1 MRHLLDTTDLSLKE
15 IDDMIELANDIIANK
30 KKYAHICEGKKLAT
44 LFFEP
49 STRTRLSFE
58 AAMYELG
65 GNVLGF
71 SEPASSSAS
80 KGETVEDTVRI
91 VSNYADIIAMRHP
104 LEGAPR
110 VAVNKSLVPIINAGD
125 GGHAHPTQTLAD
137 LLTIYREKGKLN
149 DVTIGLCGDLKFG
162 RTVHSLIKAMSRYKN
177 VRFVLIAPDELRVP
191 DYIIK
196 DVLIPS
202 GAEYKQVE
210 KLEDVMS
217 ELDVLYMTRIQRE
230 RFFSEEEYLKHKDA
244 FILNRAKLKDA
255 KENLTIMHPLPR
267 INEISTDVDDDP
279 REKYFE
285 QALNGKYMR
294 MALIINLLKWGG
306 NLEY

>member
-1 MRHLLDTTDLSLKE
+1 
-15 IDDMIELANDIIANK
+15 
-30 KKYAHICEGKKLAT
+30 
-44 LFFEP
+44 
-49 STRTRLSFE
+49 
-58 AAMYELG
+58 
-65 GNVLGF
+65 
-71 SEPASSSAS
+71 
-80 KGETVEDTVRI
+80 
-91 VSNYADIIAMRHP
+91 MRHP

-110 VAVNKSLVPIINAGD
+110 VAINKSLVPIINAGD

-137 LLTIYREKGKLN
+137 LLTIYREKGKLH

-177 VRFVLIAPDELRVP
+177 VRFVLISPDELRVP

-230 RFFSEEEYLKHKDA
+230 RFFSEEEYLKYKDA
-244 FILNRAKLKDA
+244 FILDRAKLKDA

-279 REKYFE
+279 RAKYFE

-294 MALIINLLKWGG
+294 MALIIIC
-306 NLEY
+306 

>member
-1 MRHLLDTTDLSLKE
+1 
-15 IDDMIELANDIIANK
+15 
-30 KKYAHICEGKKLAT
+30 
-44 LFFEP
+44 
-49 STRTRLSFE
+49 
-58 AAMYELG
+58 MYELG

-71 SEPASSSAS
+71 SEASSSSAS

-279 REKYFE
+279 RAKYFE